1 MSNLESWKRQLESYK
16 KHLESTKNSKA
27 GAIKRIDESIKN
39 STDPSNKKRYREE
52 KQRLKEHWDAQ
63 IRQIKKNI
71 ESHKFYKPKS

>member
-16 KHLESTKNSKA
+16 NHLESTKNSKA
-27 GAIKRIDESIKN
+27 GAIKRIDELIKN

-71 ESHKFYKPKS
+71 DSHKFYKPKN